1 MDDHMRALLRDY
13 PGRLVQFRRRV
24 LPFSGLH
31 VAFNA
36 VACACFVSSL
46 WFFPPSGMEHWDL
59 LFVRYGSILLIPA
72 AFLVDV
78 VAFARMLMATF
89 GRDAEVDGAV

>member
-1 MDDHMRALLRDY
+1 
-13 PGRLVQFRRRV
+13 
-24 LPFSGLH
+24 
-31 VAFNA
+31 
-36 VACACFVSSL
+36 
-46 WFFPPSGMEHWDL
+46 MEHWDL